1 METTAK
7 LLKTYKAEL
16 TDCRFIG
23 RSYGEESK
31 KNDTFGWLWDE
42 WFAADLFAPIEKAA
56 LRAVRNGG
64 AMIEDGDA
72 YCGMFIIAADGTCQ
86 YWIGMIVPTET
97 EIQEGYDSF
106 SLSACDAVVNWVCG
120 KEPDVYFHSCIEKM
134 EEYGYYWDASPS
146 GERLMTERYVC
157 PRFTEPDEN
166 GNLILDLV
174 YFTNYR

>member
-31 KNDTFGWLWDE
+31 KNDTFGWLRNE
-42 WFAADLFAPIEKAA
+42 WFANDLFAPIEKAA
-56 LRAVRNGG
+56 LSAVRNGG
-64 AMIEDGDA
+64 TLIEDGDA
-72 YCGMFIIAADGTCQ
+72 YCGMCVIAADGTFQ
-86 YWIGMIVPTET
+86 YWIEMIVPKEA
-97 EIQEGYDSF
+97 EVPEGYGSF
-106 SLSACDAVVNWVCG
+106 SLPACNAVVNWVYG
-120 KEPDVYFHSCIEKM
+120 KEPDVYFHSCIENM
-134 EEYGYYWDASPS
+134 EAHGYHWDFSPS